1 MRWPL
6 GPLGGIILRIA
17 LWADAI
23 QILNQTLWPSYK
35 VTFRNRKLSEG
46 DVAQKVTVAAKV

>member
-1 MRWPL
+1 M
-6 GPLGGIILRIA
+6 GGIILRIA